1 MNAAETVFYNKNPLF
16 VGLANY
22 LEKKDLLS
30 DFQEKIANLQ
40 VLKRVKLE
48 EYNIVFD
55 ELNQARAKRKTLIQ
69 LYLKIG
75 RCVYYINS
83 LTYRLNQY
91 YSTVTPE
98 FFRSTK
104 LPEKTRSVFT
114 AVYYLLDGTII
125 QWSEIEERL
134 CSEEFINRVTNLKSG
149 DITDEKSAFLKEHYL
164 QNPEFKS
171 SITGLSEGLEF
182 LRVLMEWLIALVLFR
197 DYPEQMRDL
206 DELILKVN
214 EDKSALENDEILMRT
229 LVLDIAGQIDSLTFR
244 TQGLQEEIEIALG
257 EESARESIKGHL
269 SNDFV
274 GTYDIS
280 EILTR
285 QLNDTHTTDLSY
297 PSTIRLAIES
307 NPKEINLS
315 RSNSA
320 DSENKLP
327 PDFKLATFVSKRPED
342 DYPGRS
348 VSPSATVTSSKG
360 RSKSVIKRNSSEA
373 AIDNQKL
380 FEELEQMKRQ
390 LLEDSKKNKNVERPA
405 TENVEEHYLKFLN
418 QNQVGPSSE
427 IEQQRK
433 NTGRTD
439 SNFNPDFEQ
448 IEVLSVSD
456 NISQNKLNLSRDDSQ
471 IQSKYLQETGFSKF
485 DALVRKHKRN
495 QKQKDKEEEQLMT
508 SGISFNPTL
517 ILTPQNTQDIGNI
530 DLRGSSNSF
539 IGRATTQGKTISQME
554 IFERDDALQKIKEKI
569 KNDADFLETLDRHAL
584 GSQKKVGE
592 HELGK
597 AVIQSDFTYGRGS
610 NQRRTISG
618 NEEVEKHNARDSM
631 KMQFTSFKNQER
643 EEFEL
648 LSPIGPQFGNF
659 RLQMASMDSGERTPQ
674 SLGGISKLSVQPLQN
689 EELLAIVDA
698 HKMIKKSAVDFSGII
713 DGYIE
718 WKFEEFKSE
727 FYRVSSFVFPP
738 KLAEELIRSVS
749 KRNDKG
755 LAVASYLVASQLKS
769 PQKTNLTRKLFKFII
784 FKRLKTRDETSFKR
798 RDSDAHWGNSTLDV
812 NNSFF
817 SPRESIPA
825 HNNEQQSVLTSPHSP
840 GTPSLGTSNFVPYSP
855 RGTPFVSPAVSI
867 KQTPFM
873 QAFTGQSGGK
883 TVVFQN
889 AVLKNDKLARP
900 VSIVETSFQKKTE
913 AVVAPGPSVKFVN
926 ASHGLFAKGVQT
938 PQIKSQLGFVPPLKE
953 QQPVRDLWPKIF
965 EQEQTRPV
973 LRSPPKTLRN
983 SFNEGPLDGS
993 DNCVAVKD
1001 HSPGGHVIRNSA
1013 STQAGNSTSH
1023 GDRSPTSVVV
1033 NGKEL
1038 YLVRVD
1044 KEGLVYRS
1052 KEDMHK

>member
-1 MNAAETVFYNKNPLF
+1 MNAAETAFHSKNPLF

-48 EYNIVFD
+48 EYHIVFD
-55 ELNQARAKRKTLIQ
+55 ALNQARAKRKTLIQ

-98 FFRSTK
+98 FFKATQ
-104 LPEKTRSVFT
+104 LPEKTQPLFT
-114 AVYYLLDGTII
+114 AVYYLLDGKISSWT
-125 QWSEIEERL
+125 EIEEKL
-134 CSEEFINRVTNLKSG
+134 CSEEFVNRVTNVKSG
-149 DITDEKSAFLKEHYL
+149 DVTDEKSAYLKEQYL

-171 SITGLSEGLEF
+171 SITGLSEGFEF

-197 DYPEQMRDL
+197 DYPEQMKDL

-244 TQGLQEEIEIALG
+244 TQALQEEVEIALG

-285 QLNDTHTTDLSY
+285 QLNDTQTTDLTY

-320 DSENKLP
+320 GSENRLP
-327 PDFKLATFVSKRPED
+327 PDFKLATFVSRRLED
-342 DYPGRS
+342 DFPGT
-348 VSPSATVTSSKG
+348 SATPSVTTSTNQR
-360 RSKSVIKRNSSEA
+360 RSKSMVKKNASDA
-373 AIDNQKL
+373 ALDNQKL

-390 LLEDSKKNKNVERPA
+390 LLEDSKKQKNIERPA

-418 QNQVGPSSE
+418 QNHQTGPSSE
-427 IEQQRK
+427 IEQNRK

-456 NISQNKLNLSRDDSQ
+456 NVSQNKLNLSRDDSQ
-471 IQSKYLQETGFSKF
+471 IQSKFLNETGFSKF
-485 DALVRKHKRN
+485 DALVRKNKRN
-495 QKQKDKEEEQLMT
+495 QKQKEKEEDPLMV
-508 SGISFNPTL
+508 SGLSFNPTL

-530 DLRGSSNSF
+530 DLGISSHSYV
-539 IGRATTQGKTISQME
+539 GRATTQGKTLSQME
-554 IFERDDALQKIKEKI
+554 IFERDDALRKINEKI
-569 KNDADFLETLDRHAL
+569 KNDADLLETLDKHAL
-584 GSQKKVGE
+584 GSQIKVGDQD
-592 HELGK
+592 LGK

-610 NQRRTISG
+610 NQRRTLSG
-618 NEEVEKHNARDSM
+618 SEDPEKMNIKESI
-631 KMQFTSFKNQER
+631 KLQFTSFKNEQR
-643 EEFEL
+643 DDSLL
-648 LSPIGPQFGNF
+648 LSPLIPSPGGF
-659 RLQMASMDSGERTPQ
+659 RLHTLSMEPGDRTPQ
-674 SLGGISKLSVQPLQN
+674 SLGSHSTSIQPLQN
-689 EELLAIVDA
+689 EEIMAIVEA
-698 HKMIKKSAVDFSGII
+698 HKMIKKSAVDLGGII
-713 DGYIE
+713 DGYLD
-718 WKFEEFKSE
+718 WKFEEFKAE
-727 FYRVSSFVFPP
+727 FCRVSSFIFPP
-738 KLAEELIRSVS
+738 KLAEELIRTVS
-749 KRNDKG
+749 KKNDKS
-755 LAVASYLVASQLKS
+755 LEVTTYSLTSQPKS
-769 PQKTNLTRKLFKFII
+769 PEKSATVRKLFKFVILR
-784 FKRLKTRDETSFKR
+784 RLKTRQEEQSFKR
-798 RDSDAHWGNSTLDV
+798 QDSDVPWGNSTLDV
-812 NNSFF
+812 NNSFC
-817 SPRESIPA
+817 SPRDSIPPF
-825 HNNEQQSVLTSPHSP
+825 NSGQQSIVRTPPSPV
-840 GTPSLGTSNFVPYSP
+840 TPNFVPFSP
-855 RGTPFVSPAVSI
+855 TVTPFLSPTMSA

-873 QAFTGQSGGK
+873 QALSGSTAGK

-889 AVLKNDKLARP
+889 AVLKNDKFARP
-900 VSIVETSFQKKTE
+900 VPIVETSFQKKSE
-913 AVVAPGPSVKFVN
+913 AVVMPAPSVKFVN

-938 PQIKSQLGFVPPLKE
+938 PQIKTQLGFIPPLKE

-965 EQEQTRPV
+965 EKESTRPV
-973 LRSPPKTLRN
+973 LKSPPKTLRN
-983 SFNEGPLDGS
+983 SFNEGVLENPENS
-993 DNCVAVKD
+993 FVVKD

-1023 GDRSPTSVVV
+1023 GDRSPSSVVV

-1052 KEDMHK
+1052 KEDLHK